1 MVSEGEMMLA
11 LGWRNMQSKC
21 WRGVVFSVVLAAS
34 ATAQES
40 AVDQPVQTNDEAVQG
55 ALESA
60 EPSTLSEP
68 TSSESAAQAVDTYT
82 PTERI
87 SEDRSVSFPVDI

>member
-1 MVSEGEMMLA
+1 MVSADEMMLD
-11 LGWRNMQSKC
+11 LGWRNMQSRR

-40 AVDQPVQTNDEAVQG
+40 AIDQPPEANDEAGQG

-60 EPSTLSEP
+60 EPSTPSEP
-68 TSSESAAQAVDTYT
+68 KSSESAPQPVDTYT

>member
-1 MVSEGEMMLA
+1 MMLD
-11 LGWRNMQSKC
+11 LGWRNMQSKR
-21 WRGVVFSVVLAAS
+21 WRGVVFAVVLAAS
-34 ATAQES
+34 ATAQEPATADPS
-40 AVDQPVQTNDEAVQG
+40 PEANDEAVQG

-60 EPSTLSEP
+60 EPITPSESP
-68 TSSESAAQAVDTYT
+68 SSESASQAVDTYT